1 VDIVAV
7 DRRGSWRERASDPAL
22 TALLALQCFILLVA
36 APAAATGH
44 WGGRIAIELSVLGLA
59 VIVFVI
65 SHGLVPTTIAVLAI
79 ACGVAGVTMQLW
91 VPSTAALLLGTM
103 GGFAAQLLVI
113 YLLGHA
119 VLAPGEITRHRVL
132 GAVALYL
139 GLGMAFASAYRLTWE
154 LDPSSLANVSSGT
167 EPFQAFSS
175 ILYFSFVTLTS
186 VGYGDIVP
194 VQPFVRALS
203 NLEAIIGQLYP
214 ATLLARLVTLELERR
229 QR

>member
-1 VDIVAV
+1 VDTKVERHA
-7 DRRGSWRERASDPAL
+7 SWRERARDPAL
-22 TALLALQCFILLVA
+22 TALLAVQCFVLLVA

-44 WGGRIAIELSVLGLA
+44 WSGHLAIEISVLALA
-59 VIVFVI
+59 FIVFVI

-79 ACGVAGVTMQLW
+79 ACGVAGVSMQLW
-91 VPSTAALLLGTM
+91 SPSKASVLLGTV
-103 GGFAAQLLVI
+103 GAFGAQLLVI

-139 GLGMAFASAYRLTWE
+139 GLGMAFAGAYRLCWE
-154 LDPSSLANVSSGT
+154 LIPGALANIPSGT
-167 EPFQAFSS
+167 ASFQAYSS
-175 ILYFSFVTLTS
+175 ILYFSFATLTS

-203 NLEAIIGQLYP
+203 NFEAIIGQLYP

-229 QR
+229 RR